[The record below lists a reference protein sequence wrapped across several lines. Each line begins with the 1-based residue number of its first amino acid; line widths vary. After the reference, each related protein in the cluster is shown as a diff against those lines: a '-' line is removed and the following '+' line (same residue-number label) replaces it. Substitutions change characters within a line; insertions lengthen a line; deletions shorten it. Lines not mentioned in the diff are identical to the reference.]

1 VRSSTLL
8 GPPSKLPEGRD
19 IRPVATKRE
28 VRHLRAL
35 GRDAGA
41 RREAGQFLV
50 EGPRVITAAL
60 ERAAVLDHVLLGAG
74 ARESFAPL
82 VARLE
87 AAGVALVELREGAL
101 ERIATTRTPQPLIGV
116 APMRHQTVPDFSADG
131 HMFMAVDV
139 ADPGNA
145 GTLLRI
151 AEASGAAGVVFSG
164 NSVDVHNPKVVRTSA
179 GAIFGVPFVEADD
192 PVTVLDQLRAAGRCP
207 LGAVPSDGVPYD
219 RAPLADAAAIV
230 LGGEARGL
238 APEVAARLDG
248 TVTIPMAGSTESLNV
263 AMAAAVLGFEARRQR
278 GAP

>member
-1 VRSSTLL
+1 VRSSTPL
-8 GPPSKLPEGRD
+8 GPPSRLPRGRD

-28 VRHLRAL
+28 VRNLRAL

-41 RREAGQFLV
+41 RREARQFLV
-50 EGPRVITAAL
+50 EGPRVVAAAL
-60 ERAAVLDHVLLGAG
+60 ERAAVLDQVLLGAG

-87 AAGVALVELREGAL
+87 AVGVELVELREGAL

-116 APMRHQTVPDFSADG
+116 APMRDQTVSDFSAVD
-131 HMFMAVDV
+131 HVFMAVDV

-164 NSVDVHNPKVVRTSA
+164 NSVDAHNPKVVRASA
-179 GAIFGVPFVEADD
+179 GAIFGVPVVEADD

-219 RAPLADAAAIV
+219 HAPLADAVAII

-238 APEVAARLDG
+238 APEVVARLDG

-278 GAP
+278 SAP